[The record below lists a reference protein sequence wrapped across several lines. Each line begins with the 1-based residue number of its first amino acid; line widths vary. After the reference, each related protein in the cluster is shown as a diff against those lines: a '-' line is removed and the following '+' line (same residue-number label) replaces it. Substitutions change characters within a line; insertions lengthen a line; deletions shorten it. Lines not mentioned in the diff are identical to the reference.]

1 MATYWTHDSP
11 PCNHR
16 RPETDSLT
24 PCRCETGPTHDC
36 TSRAIS
42 PSAPAQRIHFVCIHQ
57 SVDFKRGSRLSLLL
71 DETWTVFST
80 PSRALEASALPCSS
94 SLQLLSEHY
103 LSTKKATFAT
113 PLKFCI
119 DSAGCRSPTR
129 ASVRRAAY
137 THTQPRVSALH
148 VIANT
153 ARCASKPST
162 KPALTITSG
171 MSLAAAMGHSA
182 SP

>member
-1 MATYWTHDSP
+1 MTSPSVSHSHHSCETPFQTVPGAGESVLPGLGVATYWTHDSP

-119 DSAGCRSPTR
+119 DSAGC
-129 ASVRRAAY
+129 
-137 THTQPRVSALH
+137 
-148 VIANT
+148 
-153 ARCASKPST
+153 
-162 KPALTITSG
+162 
-171 MSLAAAMGHSA
+171 
-182 SP
+182 